1 MIRRVLVPLDGSEVA
16 EAVLPYVEELAKRL
30 GATVRLIRVV
40 ETTVQEM
47 MALGTEAVRMVEA
60 VEEARQAKRK
70 EVGDYLARVADRL
83 RREDIDASW
92 QIVEGRAA
100 DAIVQVAHADVA
112 DLLALST
119 HGRSG
124 LDRAVFGSVAAE
136 VMGKVR
142 IPMLLVKAA
151 ER

>member
-30 GATVRLIRVV
+30 DATVRLIRVV

-47 MALGTEAVRMVEA
+47 MALGTEAARMVEA

-92 QIVEGRAA
+92 QILEGRAA
-100 DAIVQVAHADVA
+100 DTIVPLAHADMA
-112 DLLALST
+112 DLLVLST

-142 IPMLLVKAA
+142 IPVMLVKAA